1 MAVGYIAVA
10 NGCTGCEKMEAE
22 DEELEAVEEDEGS
35 SLVESMSH
43 DLGTL
48 PILSLFIKS

>member
-1 MAVGYIAVA
+1 MAVGYIVVA

-22 DEELEAVEEDEGS
+22 QEEEQLDVMEEDEGLS
-35 SLVESMSH
+35 PDERMSH

-48 PILSLFIKS
+48 IVRVVQ